1 MRVCCIGD
9 FHGKLPPPVPPCD
22 LLLVAGDVGPDD
34 PEAAHDWLQN
44 EFAPWLEAQPAG
56 AIVSVAGNHD
66 LLAAADAD
74 AFGAAAPW
82 TYLDNA
88 TTFVDGVRVAG
99 SAWSLPFGSWPFMAD
114 EHALDTIWRSIPP
127 DTQIMLV
134 HGPPYGYCDATAHG
148 VRGGSRSLLRRLVE
162 LPDLKLV
169 CCGHIHEA
177 YGRETLSTGALVV
190 NASLVDLRVELA
202 HEPVVVEL

>member
-22 LLLVAGDVGPDD
+22 LLLVAGDIGPDE
-34 PEAAHDWLQN
+34 PEAAHDWLRSVLT
-44 EFAPWLEAQPAG
+44 PWLEAQPAG

-74 AFGAAAPW
+74 AFRNAAPW
-82 TYLDNA
+82 AYLDNES
-88 TTFVDGVRVAG
+88 TQIDGVRVAG

-114 EHALDTIWRSIPP
+114 EDVLDVIWRSIPD
-127 DTQIMLV
+127 DTGIVLV
-134 HGPPYGYCDATAHG
+134 HGPPYGCCDATARG
-148 VRGGSRSLLRRLVE
+148 VRGGSRSLLRRLTE

-177 YGRETLSTGALVV
+177 YGQDTLWTGAAVV

-202 HEPVVVEL
+202 HEPVLVDL